1 MIGTKE
7 YSKVLNRGGF
17 GVTGLEVAEGKK
29 KKDTAFKEQ
38 KQAVFEMCSSLVF

>member
-29 KKDTAFKEQ
+29 KDTAFKEQ
-38 KQAVFEMCSSLVF
+38 NQAVFEMCSSLVF